1 MKSVFAVTVTAITLL
16 AATAAT
22 ARADTVVIDRARAR
36 GDYAVAQASGSINH
50 PKRIWV
56 KVKSRPRQRTDG
68 AWSMTCT
75 KNSGAGSRSGRHSG
89 TTPYRQRLRM
99 TYPQPDSCSVA
110 ANAQLSGSGRIIV
123 ILLARV

>member
-1 MKSVFAVTVTAITLL
+1 MRKMFGVAITAITLI

-36 GDYAVAQASGSINH
+36 GNYAVAQASGSINH

-56 KVKSRPRQRTDG
+56 KVKSRPRQRADG

-75 KNSGAGSRSGRHSG
+75 RGSGAGSRDGRHSG

-99 TYPQPDSCSVA
+99 PYPQPDSCSVA